1 MRPCVFSLWRACI
14 PKHFRKLSRKRENNQ
29 GFIAAT
35 TTHLQKK
42 SKETLAKI
50 LSECPVKGWSV
61 ARDKES
67 DLSRAVLMGIRSI
80 TAGNLHE
87 GNDALMREIKAEGRA
102 RLIRRG
108 KSGKNMVD
116 RSKIAA
122 VVRADRDSR

>member
-1 MRPCVFSLWRACI
+1 M
-14 PKHFRKLSRKRENNQ
+14 
-29 GFIAAT
+29 G
-35 TTHLQKK
+35 THLHKK

-67 DLSRAVLMGIRSI
+67 DLSRAVMLGVQSAK
-80 TAGNLHE
+80 AGNLQE

-108 KSGKNMVD
+108 ESGKQKID
-116 RSKIAA
+116 RAKIAA
-122 VVRADRDSR
+122 AIRAGRDAR